1 MAIRRGLR
9 TWPKGARWPTE
20 VRLSENTDKG
30 EDAYQTTKHDK
41 AAQEASRKLA
51 ETQESEL
58 AGQTSRQDTTDS
70 REIPQESGTSR
81 LDDLDEDA
89 LLLRDGIG
97 VVYIPLAP
105 NESRVPEFDPFAIS
119 TWRREVSLEESQSL
133 LDVAQANF
141 ENSKDKIIRL
151 LRATWL
157 RKKREREQKEWKDR
171 FLRIGE
177 HLQRDMF

>member
-30 EDAYQTTKHDK
+30 ENAYQTTKHDK

-70 REIPQESGTSR
+70 REIPQGQPDLANVVCNGEFLIASR
-81 LDDLDEDA
+81 
-89 LLLRDGIG
+89 
-97 VVYIPLAP
+97 
-105 NESRVPEFDPFAIS
+105 N
-119 TWRREVSLEESQSL
+119 T
-133 LDVAQANF
+133 N
-141 ENSKDKIIRL
+141 
-151 LRATWL
+151 
-157 RKKREREQKEWKDR
+157 
-171 FLRIGE
+171 
-177 HLQRDMF
+177 